1 MKPFKIKEQSGNLEV
16 SAKIT
21 DSMVQDYGCRVKY
34 NKATGQVDLIGDEY
48 CLDVVEDVVNTM
60 RDD

>member
-1 MKPFKIKEQSGNLEV
+1 MKPFIIKEQSGNLEV
-16 SAKIT
+16 SAKIA

-34 NKATGQVDLIGDEY
+34 NKTTGQVDLIGDEY